1 MLADYLGWAREW
13 NFPLRHLNCEIGK
26 RCEMWIQRN
35 ESIKRNLVLVVQIFF
50 LWRMTIEEVFKLKL
64 NYIVPT
70 NTPKPLKWNDNF
82 LLYLTWIS
90 NT

>member
-1 MLADYLGWAREW
+1 MLADYLGRAREW

-50 LWRMTIEEVFKLKL
+50 FMKNDNWGSIQTEL